1 MARPLKEISQ
11 KDFEKLCGLQCTKE
25 EICGFFDVTD
35 KTLERWCRRTYKL
48 GFSEVFAQKRGA
60 GKISLRRSQFELAK
74 KNANMA
80 IWLGKQYL
88 DQHIGR
94 LVPPA
99 EQEVGV
105 LPPGAVGYDQLV
117 LRPLLHNGQI
127 RRDPVP
133 QIEDHVSA
141 QAFDGLAA
149 YGELLAAERGHA
161 PEDEAD
167 GHAHGLAGTD

>member
-35 KTLERWCRRTYKL
+35 KTLERWCKRTYKK
-48 GFSEVFAQKRGA
+48 GFSEVFGQKRGS

-88 DQHIGR
+88 
-94 LVPPA
+94 
-99 EQEVGV
+99 EQREPDTKTGGKPLGTENNLLSAIMGAGEVDTDD
-105 LPPGAVGYDQLV
+105 LPEV
-117 LRPLLHNGQI
+117 
-127 RRDPVP
+127 
-133 QIEDHVSA
+133 E
-141 QAFDGLAA
+141 
-149 YGELLAAERGHA
+149 
-161 PEDEAD
+161 
-167 GHAHGLAGTD
+167 